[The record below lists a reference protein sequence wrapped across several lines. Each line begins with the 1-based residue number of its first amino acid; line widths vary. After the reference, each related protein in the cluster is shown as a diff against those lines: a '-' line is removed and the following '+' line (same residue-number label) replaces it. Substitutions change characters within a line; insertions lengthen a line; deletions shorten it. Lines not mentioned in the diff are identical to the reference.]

1 MEVFKMAKKLIVK
14 EEDMEDEIED
24 ETEEETEIK
33 PETDERYEINEFFNP
48 NGEAWIVVL
57 GEGCELY
64 FFNDGDNSIER
75 FYELRKEH
83 ENAILAKLSYTPPKG
98 EGSGEFKVASVGWNE
113 IAKGYEKII
122 AKLNGEVDEQ

>member
-1 MEVFKMAKKLIVK
+1 MEAFKMAKKPSVK
-14 EEDMEDEIED
+14 KEDMEAEIED
-24 ETEEETEIK
+24 ETEEEIEVK
-33 PETDERYEINEFFNP
+33 PETDDRYETNEFFNP

-57 GEGCELY
+57 GDECELY

-75 FYELRKEH
+75 FYELRKEYK
-83 ENAILAKLSYTPPKG
+83 NAILAKLSYTPPKD
-98 EGSGEFKVASVGWNE
+98 EGAGEFKVASVGWNE